1 MFLWEV
7 KMSKLTKEIA
17 VSFAIAANRAF
28 IEDADDELGW
38 DDQVWSELYDSWF
51 SVSGKFLK
59 K

>member
-1 MFLWEV
+1 
-7 KMSKLTKEIA
+7 MSKLTKEIA

-28 IEDADDELGW
+28 IKDADDELGW

>member
-1 MFLWEV
+1 M
-7 KMSKLTKEIA
+7 KNPKEIA